1 MEHWEFQYEKP
12 QTCLQVQAQQQYRGL
27 ELNAEHA
34 VKTTTTLSKL
44 VVLVAEDLL
53 QEEFNPA
60 VSAPAHVAAVV
71 SRAHALSRLKSLS
84 VAKHLEE
91 QNLLDSLRES
101 VEPMQNAIAS
111 TSRSS
116 SPTWQPSKRP
126 WHAVGSEILGMAI
139 MLEAA
144 HDQMGKPMYLPM
156 CPQAI
161 RVLPTEM
168 ELHVEVPVNFHW
180 HSDGHSG
187 ASPTWTGTP
196 CSMTSSRSTPSTV
209 TTA

>member
-1 MEHWEFQYEKP
+1 M
-12 QTCLQVQAQQQYRGL
+12 
-27 ELNAEHA
+27 
-34 VKTTTTLSKL
+34 KTTATLFES

-101 VEPMQNAIAS
+101 VEPMNAIAS

-116 SPTWQPSKRP
+116 SSTWQPSRHL
-126 WHAVGSEILGMAI
+126 WHAVGLEILGMVI
-139 MLEAA
+139 KPEEF
-144 HDQMGKPMYLPM
+144 DQMNKQMYPPSY
-156 CPQAI
+156 PQAM
-161 RVLPTEM
+161 RVLLTET
-168 ELHVEVPVNFHW
+168 ELRVEVPVNFHW
-180 HSDGHSG
+180 HCDGHSG
-187 ASPTWTGTP
+187 ASLTWTGTP
-196 CSMTSSRSTPSTV
+196 CSMTSSRSTPSTA